1 LKKTERT
8 PIRARDLVFIPFKD
22 HDEWLDIRKHYV
34 GGSDAGAIVGMN
46 PYNSAFSVWAEKT
59 GAVLPFSGN
68 IATRTGTMLEELV
81 AKLFMEE
88 TGKKVQKL
96 NYTLVNPDYPF
107 ACANIDREII
117 GEDAILECKTTNSYV
132 NVTKFKAGEFPDIY
146 YCQCV
151 HYLAVTGAKKAYIAV
166 LSECRDFRIFEL
178 NRDEDEIKA
187 LMDAERDF
195 WDNHVLTYTPPPV
208 DGHSATT
215 DTITQMFDTA
225 KDGKEEDLSDL
236 LELFELRKT
245 LKGQLDNLKG
255 DIDAL
260 DNRVKVRMENAISGT
275 CGRFSVTWK
284 VQNTSGLDRKKIKA
298 DYPDFDFSKYTTQSR
313 VFRVNEKKGK
323 TA

>member
-1 LKKTERT
+1 MITKIKTENRE
-8 PIRARDLVFIPFKD
+8 
-22 HDEWLDIRKHYV
+22 EWKALRKQYI
-34 GGSDAGAIVGMN
+34 GGSDAATVIGLN
-46 PYNSAFSVWAEKT
+46 PFASAFSLWAEKT
-59 GAVLPFSGN
+59 GNAPEFGGN
-68 IATRTGTMLEELV
+68 LSTEVGSYLEEFV
-81 AKLFMEE
+81 ARKFSEV
-88 TGKKVQKL
+88 TGKQVRRC
-96 NYTLVNPDYPF
+96 NMSLVNDKYPF
-107 ACANIDREII
+107 AIANVDRLIV
-117 GEDAILECKTTNSYV
+117 GEDAGLEIKTTSELNMS
-132 NVTKFKAGEFPDIY
+132 KFKGGDYPGNY
-146 YCQCV
+146 YTQCV
-151 HYLAVTGAKKAYIAV
+151 HYLAVTGKARWYLAV
-166 LSECRDFRIFEL
+166 LIGNRDFMTFTID
-178 NRDEDEIKA
+178 RDEDEIKA

-195 WDNHVLTYTPPPV
+195 WDNHVLTHTPPPV

-225 KDGKEEDLSDL
+225 KEGKEEDLSDL

-298 DYPDFDFSKYTTQSR
+298 DYPDFDFSRYTTQSR
-313 VFRVNEKKGK
+313 VFRVNEKKEK